1 MACDCVDLVG
11 LKYRLGADGT
21 DGYIDCIHLVYEVQ
35 RRCGVKMPAFDQAW
49 YGASTSRVC
58 REILQWGERVARP
71 QYDGDMLLL
80 REETWMFAVAWESGV
95 LYINNQTGSVS
106 WAPVSSFTN
115 YHCFRM
121 KGS

>member
-1 MACDCVDLVG
+1 MSDCLDLIG
-11 LKYRLGADGT
+11 LKAKLGADGSN
-21 DGYIDCIHLVYEVQ
+21 GEIDCIHLVYEVQ
-35 RRCGVKMPAFDQAW
+35 RRCGIPMPPFDSDW
-49 YGASTSRVC
+49 YTASSTRVF
-58 REILQWGERVARP
+58 RDLLRWGDRVAEP

-80 REETWMFAVAWESGV
+80 RERSWAFAVTWQAGI
-95 LYINNQTGSVS
+95 LYINGQLGFVT